1 MAVITEQELFVILRD
16 CVECHKCDVELH
28 CNLISPI
35 KGRQSFLLANCK
47 KPTEKYDFI
56 IEIEIQCG
64 KKGPRHM
71 CVFTILRAT
80 KSSHNAIWAK
90 KKENKRGNDNDWI
103 RYKKI
108 SDAGLKRMWVMVFI
122 VRELNLYAHR
132 IEKSDVSV
140 NNEK

>member
-1 MAVITEQELFVILRD
+1 VYSQY
-16 CVECHKCDVELH
+16 C
-28 CNLISPI
+28 
-35 KGRQSFLLANCK
+35 GRQSLVTMQF
-47 KPTEKYDFI
+47 
-56 IEIEIQCG
+56 
-64 KKGPRHM
+64 GP
-71 CVFTILRAT
+71 
-80 KSSHNAIWAK
+80 K
-90 KKENKRGNDNDWI
+90 KKENKRGNDDDWI